1 MDIAAIGGLA
11 LAAAALCAL
20 LRRYHG
26 EYALLIS
33 VGAGILI
40 VIQMFSSLIPI
51 VHEIETLSQ
60 QAGIASE
67 YGEVLFKAVGICF
80 LAQFAGDACRDAGE
94 TALASRVETA
104 ARLAMTAAALSLFRQ
119 LAEMALAL
127 IGGGA

>member
-104 ARLAMTAAALSLFRQ
+104 ARLAMTAAALPLFRQ
-119 LAEMALAL
+119 LAEMALML
-127 IGGGA
+127 ISGGT

>member
-104 ARLAMTAAALSLFRQ
+104 ARLAMTAAALPLFRQ
-119 LAEMALAL
+119 LAEMALTL
-127 IGGGA
+127 IGGGT

>member
-104 ARLAMTAAALSLFRQ
+104 ARLAMTAAALPLFRQ
-119 LAEMALAL
+119 LAEMALML
-127 IGGGA
+127 IGGGT